1 MMRKRIDQNGRPSRY
16 LGVSIDG
23 GDILMWADTPR
34 YGIGPTVIPIGL
46 CAKMTELRGV
56 AREEKLDALL
66 TKASEDMA
74 LKKSYPSLF

>member
-1 MMRKRIDQNGRPSRY
+1 MIGRPIHRVARVARY
-16 LGVSIDG
+16 LGVSVDG
-23 GDILMWADTPR
+23 GDILMWADTPM
-34 YGIGPTVIPIGL
+34 YGIGPTVIPVGL

-66 TKASEDMA
+66 TKAAEEAA